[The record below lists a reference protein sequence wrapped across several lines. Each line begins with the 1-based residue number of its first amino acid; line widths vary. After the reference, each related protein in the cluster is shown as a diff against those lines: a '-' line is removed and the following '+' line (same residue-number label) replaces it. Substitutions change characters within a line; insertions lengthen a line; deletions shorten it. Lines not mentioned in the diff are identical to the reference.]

1 MEENKEDEFYENQIA
16 IQFKHYVIN
25 MILLSIFLFII
36 LYVIIDVIM
45 DIQTASKIKLR
56 YRIK

>member
-1 MEENKEDEFYENQIA
+1 MEENKQDDFYE
-16 IQFKHYVIN
+16 IQNSQRFKTYVIN

-45 DIQTASKIKLR
+45 DMQTSHKNKLR
-56 YRIK
+56 YRTK

>member
-1 MEENKEDEFYENQIA
+1 MEENKEEDFYENQNA
-16 IQFKHYVIN
+16 LRFKTYVIN

-36 LYVIIDVIM
+36 LYVIIDIII
-45 DIQTASKIKLR
+45 DLQTVSKMRLR